1 MAGVAVVRVVA
12 AEKKQDVA
20 GISNRTSQRSAKLE
34 AEAEASSRSNEP
46 VGIFKFGNIPYEY
59 VIDTSRRL
67 DVQSPPDLTKSNA
80 KLMAEVEDLR
90 RKLRAANSKLDRV
103 RNAGNVSKYRTL
115 DNKHTSNKRVSNSA
129 KSREQRRAESLE
141 RRRNELL
148 DSAYSEEDMYMK
160 EAIVEAQRALDIHR
174 QQLSTVTSKSSVT
187 QKQDTQRVP
196 QEIQQVQA
204 RIEKT
209 LKKTRVSR
217 QNELDTKLKA
227 LSESAAKPR

>member
-1 MAGVAVVRVVA
+1 
-12 AEKKQDVA
+12 
-20 GISNRTSQRSAKLE
+20 
-34 AEAEASSRSNEP
+34 
-46 VGIFKFGNIPYEY
+46 
-59 VIDTSRRL
+59 
-67 DVQSPPDLTKSNA
+67 
-80 KLMAEVEDLR
+80 
-90 RKLRAANSKLDRV
+90 
-103 RNAGNVSKYRTL
+103 
-115 DNKHTSNKRVSNSA
+115 
-129 KSREQRRAESLE
+129 
-141 RRRNELL
+141 
-148 DSAYSEEDMYMK
+148 MYMK